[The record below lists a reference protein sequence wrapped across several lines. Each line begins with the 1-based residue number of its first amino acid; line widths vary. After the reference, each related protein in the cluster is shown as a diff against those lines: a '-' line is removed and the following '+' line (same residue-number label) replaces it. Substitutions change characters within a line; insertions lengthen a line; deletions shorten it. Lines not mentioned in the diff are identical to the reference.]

1 MYDPSAI
8 VDLRRNTSFSR
19 VYSSKSLQPGQINA
33 VGNSDRTF
41 SGSSPVRLSSQRTS
55 ASFNEPIHMGKSN
68 PVFSL
73 PATDI
78 CRGCSHLS
86 SRVLELENQLSST
99 QSRLK
104 SFEGEVLAVM
114 KSISNDIR
122 ELKSGESN
130 SNSAFW
136 KPENLPPTEESC
148 RLTEPSRAA
157 LTEACVALERLIADA
172 RSRTSSVDIHS

>member
-19 VYSSKSLQPGQINA
+19 VYSSKSLQPGQITA
-33 VGNSDRTF
+33 SDNSDLRVLCTT
-41 SGSSPVRLSSQRTS
+41 PVRLPSQRTS
-55 ASFNEPIHMGKSN
+55 ASFNEPTNMGRSN
-68 PVFSL
+68 AVLSM
-73 PATDI
+73 PATGS

-86 SRVLELENQLSST
+86 HRVSELEFQLNST
-99 QSRLK
+99 QSRLR

-130 SNSAFW
+130 SNSVFW
-136 KPENLPPTEESC
+136 KPDNLAPTEESC

-157 LTEACVALERLIADA
+157 LTEACMALERLIADA